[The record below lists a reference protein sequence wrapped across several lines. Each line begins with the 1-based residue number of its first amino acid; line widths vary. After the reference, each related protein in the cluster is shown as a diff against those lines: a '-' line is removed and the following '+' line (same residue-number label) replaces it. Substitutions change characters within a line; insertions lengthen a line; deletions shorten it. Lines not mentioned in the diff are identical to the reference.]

1 MKYIARI
8 TLLLLWLFAIT
19 APSIITLCDTENP
32 IVVTNLNEEEQQETG
47 KKSMGEEKYVKDNSI
62 DLSLVATTK
71 NSISRNNYILGCFDF
86 ALEVI
91 SPPPENLG

>member
-1 MKYIARI
+1 MKHIARI

-47 KKSMGEEKYVKDNSI
+47 KKSMGEEKYVKENAIDFSLIALTQNTNSRKHY
-62 DLSLVATTK
+62 L
-71 NSISRNNYILGCFDF
+71 LGCFDF

-91 SPPPENLG
+91 SPPPEYLG